1 MTNLRWAIGEVEVY
15 QIVELEAGPLLQSII
30 GPATPERIREIS
42 WLYPHFAD
50 EAGDLRAVVQCFL
63 IRSGDK
69 NILIDTCI
77 GNDKTHTDVPEWARL
92 HTDFLEQLAQI
103 GVMPAD
109 VNVVA
114 CTHLHNDH
122 VGWNTRLD
130 GERWVPTFPNAE
142 YLFVRQEYPYWVQRP
157 ENQIADDRAAFDE
170 SVTPIVE
177 AGLARLVEADHRID
191 GHLRFIPSPGHTP
204 GHVCVLIESEGRRA
218 LISGDIM
225 HHPCQ
230 VAYPAWNSDCDSLP
244 EQAAATRQRL
254 LGDIAGTETLLI
266 GSHFPNPVAARV
278 ACANGQFALEV

>member
-1 MTNLRWAIGEVEVY
+1 MTNLRWAIGDVEVY
-15 QIVELEAGPLLQSII
+15 QIVELEAGPLIQSII
-30 GPATPERIREIS
+30 GPATPERIREIR

-50 EAGDLRAVVQCFL
+50 EAGNLRSLVQCFL

-77 GNDKTHTDVPEWARL
+77 GNDKTHSDVPEWAGL
-92 HTDFLEQLAQI
+92 HTDYLEQLAQI
-103 GVMPAD
+103 GVKPAD

-142 YLFVRQEYPYWVQRP
+142 YLFARQEYEYWVQRP

-170 SVTPIVE
+170 SVTPIIE
-177 AGLARLVEADHRID
+177 AGLARLVAADHRI
-191 GHLRFIPSPGHTP
+191 GSGVRFVPSPGHTP
-204 GHVCVLIESEGRRA
+204 AHVCVVIESGNQRA

-230 VAYPAWNSDCDSLP
+230 VAYTEWECDCDALP
-244 EQAAATRQRL
+244 KQAAATRQRL
-254 LGDIAGTETLLI
+254 LGDIADTETLLI
-266 GSHFPNPVAARV
+266 GSHFANPVSGRV
-278 ACANGQFALEV
+278 VCVNGQLALEV